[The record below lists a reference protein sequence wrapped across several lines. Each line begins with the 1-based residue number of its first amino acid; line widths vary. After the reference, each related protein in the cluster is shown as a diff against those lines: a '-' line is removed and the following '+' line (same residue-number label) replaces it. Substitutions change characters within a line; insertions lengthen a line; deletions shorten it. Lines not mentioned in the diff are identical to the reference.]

1 MLSIRSAALLSSLIA
16 LGSLANAQANLPP
29 VVSTGGNSGVDYR
42 VDCNNVFNGPSAVTS
57 VQLDGSGS
65 FDPNG
70 TPVTFVWHNECAFG
84 SFDDPT
90 SPTPVYHVDMTG
102 ACTRDCWIA
111 LRVSSGGQTTI
122 KGFQVIVQDA
132 TAPLLTLPADVVGIL
147 GDSLLPADT
156 GAATAVD
163 NCDPAP
169 FISFTDTNVP
179 QTGPGQPEVIL
190 QRAWTVTDCNGLQTT
205 GVQSIILIATT
216 GQGSNRANLD
226 FDPFQCPNLFDPVP
240 ATGTI
245 DVVLLGAASFKAQNV
260 DKASLRLSLRT
271 VPNVSIAPATVP
283 QLVDT
288 GSITA
293 TNYGECNA
301 LTLDGRKDLRMRF
314 TRTALS
320 AQLGLMQLAPGQT
333 VEVVITGRMRPDKGG
348 KLFATRDTITI
359 Q

>member
-1 MLSIRSAALLSSLIA
+1 MLTLRTVALPSLLIA
-16 LGSLANAQANLPP
+16 LGSLAHAQTNLPP

-42 VDCNNVFNGPSAVTS
+42 VDCNNVFNGTSAVTS

-70 TPVTFVWHNECAFG
+70 TPVTFDWHNECAFG

-102 ACTRDCWIA
+102 TCARDCWIA

-122 KGFQVIVQDA
+122 KGFQVFVQDV

-147 GDSLLPADT
+147 GDSIAP
-156 GAATAVD
+156 AATGTASALD

-169 FISFTDTNVP
+169 VISFIDTPVP
-179 QTGPGQPEVIL
+179 MSGPGQPEVNL
-190 QRAWTVTDCNGLQTT
+190 RRTWTATDCAGLQTT

-216 GQGSNRANLD
+216 GQGSEKANLD
-226 FDPFQCPNLFDPVP
+226 FDPFNCPNFFSPGP
-240 ATGTI
+240 TTGTI
-245 DVVLLGAASFKAQNV
+245 DVVLLGAHGFNAQNV

-271 VPNVSIAPATVP
+271 VPNVSILSANVP

-293 TNYGECNA
+293 TNYGECNSQA
-301 LTLDGRKDLRMRF
+301 HDGRKDLRLRF

-320 AQLGLMQLAPGQT
+320 AQLGLMQLSPGQT
-333 VEVVITGRMRPDKGG
+333 VEVVVTGRMRPDKGG
-348 KLFATRDTITI
+348 KLFATRDSLTI